1 MPENAPTP
9 PNPPRS
15 ESSQGAPRKTV
26 AAVSTEF
33 VGPLP
38 PPAMLDGYNQ
48 IIPDGANRIMRMAE
62 SEAEHRR
69 SIEKEV
75 LAIQKE
81 DLRRERAERRLGQ
94 IFAFV
99 LCTIAILAGVYGVT
113 QSSGPAGQIAGGVVG
128 VGGLASLVIAFI
140 TGSRSGVG
148 KPSEP
153 RAM

>member
-1 MPENAPTP
+1 MPENKPTP
-9 PNPPRS
+9 QNPQKNEPAH
-15 ESSQGAPRKTV
+15 GAPRRTL

-33 VGPLP
+33 EGPLP

-48 IIPDGANRIMRMAE
+48 VIPDGANRIMRMAE

-69 SIEKEV
+69 SVEKEV
-75 LAIQKE
+75 LAIQRE
-81 DLRRERAERRLGQ
+81 DLWRERSERRLGQ
-94 IFAFV
+94 ILAFV

-113 QSSGPAGQIAGGVVG
+113 QSSGPAGQIAGGFVG

-140 TGSRSGVG
+140 TGRRNDGG

-153 RAM
+153 RAK